1 MREKHKIADEKL
13 IKKIM
18 ENRVWRVEFQLNWI
32 SNEVGFMEF
41 IFGGEV
47 KESFF
52 FHWIDSVS
60 DRTFNYYLEAKD
72 KGKSNKNK

>member
-41 IFGGEV
+41 IFGG
-47 KESFF
+47 
-52 FHWIDSVS
+52 
-60 DRTFNYYLEAKD
+60 
-72 KGKSNKNK
+72 GG